1 MAKQPETVDRFEI
14 VASVSKDQLGHVMA
28 ALITAGIPPE
38 MLQSR
43 MVTDVLNYK
52 NGRQKHDTTALDFG
66 RAWVADHPTFKRTEI
81 VKHFVDSGR
90 TKESASGVV
99 HRLREVGEIR
109 ALGDGNYQRKDVK
122 AITGPKKKV
131 KVKKVFSKQ
140 GKEISHSRRGNSV
153 HHYEVP
159 NREFLLKR
167 ITGRAKITVREL
179 EEVFTSNGRN
189 PKSVSALL
197 SLFVKEKK
205 VKHLEQGTYGWVG
218 PKVKKVRLTPR
229 VPPTAKPNGS
239 AIVAP
244 AAETVTNG

>member
-52 NGRQKHDTTALDFG
+52 GGKKFDTSALDFG

-99 HRLREVGEIR
+99 HRLRELGEIR

-131 KVKKVFSKQ
+131 KVKLLNKRGQ
-140 GKEISHSRRGNSV
+140 PITRSRRGNSV
-153 HHYEVP
+153 HHYDVP